1 MMNYYKLYDLTFYK
15 VLSTKKTS
23 QYGTRDKVDFIISFV
38 YFVIR
43 RFAFFVIKGIARKQ
57 YNLTDIKFD
66 LAGEILQGLFCKL
79 F

>member
-57 YNLTDIKFD
+57 
-66 LAGEILQGLFCKL
+66 
-79 F
+79 